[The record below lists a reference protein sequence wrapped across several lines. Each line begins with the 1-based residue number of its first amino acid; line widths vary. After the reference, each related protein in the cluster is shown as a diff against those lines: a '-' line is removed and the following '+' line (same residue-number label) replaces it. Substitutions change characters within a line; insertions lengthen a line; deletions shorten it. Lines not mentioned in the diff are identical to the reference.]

1 MELIKEFKNLPNE
14 IVQIIV
20 SYTDVIVYRHGKY
33 MNRIKKNDLRNI
45 LLTKIPRPIYNG
57 YNKILLRLLSCNK
70 KGYFL
75 EYYICNY
82 VIRVKVRFFIK
93 EKDGIDNYYN
103 IKSNNTYIL
112 DVNNRWIRIL
122 EYMM

>member
-1 MELIKEFKNLPNE
+1 MELSKEFKNLPNE
-14 IVQIIV
+14 IVEIIV

-33 MNRIKKNDLRNI
+33 MNRIKKNDIRNI

-57 YNKILLRLLSCNK
+57 YHKILLRLLTCN

-75 EYYICNY
+75 EYYMCNY
-82 VIRVKVRFFIK
+82 VTRVNVRFFIK

-112 DVNNRWIRIL
+112 DVNNIWIRIL
-122 EYMM
+122 QYMM